1 MGPRHELEERR
12 GRDGTGCTMTAEAT
26 IRAACLYLALASM
39 APAPHSARSGEL
51 PVVQPNANTERAGV
65 LRDGVLTVT
74 LEAKES
80 SWRLDGPKHPA
91 MTIEAFSEP
100 GKPPVMPGPL
110 LRAAAGTEIRL
121 SVRNSLLLPLTF
133 LLPAAV
139 HGGPDRFTAMD
150 SVVVAPGAIGLLTTK
165 ASVPGNYLYRAT
177 TPSGTSKA
185 WKLAGLLAGA
195 LVIDTATSAPARDR
209 VFVLMQAMDSAFTAY
224 ADSSGGDFQH
234 APAGVA
240 RIVYTVNGRSW
251 PNTERIAATVGDSLH
266 WRVINATYDV
276 HPMHLHGFY
285 FRVEKFSGLLAPAP
299 GQMVVTQL
307 MTPFSTMSMSWSPDR
322 PGNWLF
328 HCHFAIHLRPDSLSA
343 AADDPHQR
351 DMVGLVLGVNVA
363 GRPGMHAVG
372 APRALR
378 RLRLIAV
385 ADSLSMTTGRARAG
399 APSPTPLHQFP
410 ADSVPSMRFVLEED
424 GHRVDGARDFSPEI
438 DLTKG
443 VPVSIMIVNHLAEP
457 TTVHWHGIEV
467 EDSYMDGTAAFGG
480 AGRHLAPAIAPGDS
494 FEARFTPPRSGTF
507 IYHSHLDEAR
517 EDLGGLEGALIVRDP
532 GAVPSADDHV
542 FFLKGLLDEATHPRE
557 INGKANP
564 DTVVLHVGRPAR
576 FRLINLSTADPVP
589 SFYLTARPDSAL
601 IGVKDTMVVN
611 WRPVAKDGFDLP
623 RAMQEPR
630 PARQIVSMGE
640 TYDFEYT
647 PERTGTLRLE
657 VRTSR
662 LLVRVPI
669 RVE

>member
-1 MGPRHELEERR
+1 MLSRAVSTSRCIGVLVLSLSRPAAAPTHARHFVRLRSVS
-12 GRDGTGCTMTAEAT
+12 GRA
-26 IRAACLYLALASM
+26 
-39 APAPHSARSGEL
+39 L

-65 LRDGVLTVT
+65 FRDGVLTVT

-80 SWRLDGPKHPA
+80 SWRLDGPDHPA
-91 MTIEAFSEP
+91 MTIEAFSES

-121 SVRNSLLLPLTF
+121 SVRNSLRLPLTF
-133 LLPAAV
+133 YLPAAV
-139 HGGPDRFTAMD
+139 RGGPDRFTAMD
-150 SVVVAPGAIGLLTTK
+150 SVVVAPGAIGSLTTK
-165 ASVPGNYLYRAT
+165 ASAPGNYVYRAT
-177 TPSGTSKA
+177 TPSGASKA
-185 WKLAGLLAGA
+185 WRLAGLLGGG
-195 LVIDTATSAPARDR
+195 LVIDSGGTGPPRDR
-209 VFVLMQAMDSAFTAY
+209 VLVLMQAMDSAFTAY
-224 ADSSGGDFQH
+224 ADSSSGDLRH
-234 APAGVA
+234 TPAGIG
-240 RIVYTVNGRSW
+240 RIVYTINGRSW
-251 PNTERIAATVGDSLH
+251 PNTERIPATVGDSLH
-266 WRVINATYDV
+266 WRVINATFDV

-328 HCHFAIHLRPDSLSA
+328 HCHFALHLRPDSVSA
-343 AADDPHQR
+343 AADDPHER
-351 DMVGLVLGVNVA
+351 DMVGLVLGVIVA
-363 GRPGMHAVG
+363 NRPGTHPVA
-372 APRALR
+372 APRPLR

-385 ADSLSMTTGRARAG
+385 ADSLSMTRGGARAG
-399 APSPTPLHQFP
+399 APTETPLHQFA
-410 ADSVPSMRFVLEED
+410 ADSVASMHFVLEED
-424 GHRVDGARDFSPEI
+424 GHRVDGTRDFSPEI

-443 VPVSIMIVNHLAEP
+443 VPVSIMIVNHLTEP
-457 TTVHWHGIEV
+457 TSVHWHGIEL
-467 EDSYMDGTAAFGG
+467 EDSYMDGTPGFGG

-532 GAVPSADDHV
+532 GAAPSADDHV
-542 FFLKGLLDEATHPRE
+542 FFLKGLLDDPGHPRE
-557 INGKANP
+557 INGEANP

-601 IGVKDTMVVN
+601 IGVKDTMIVN

-630 PARQIVSMGE
+630 PARQVVSMGE

-647 PERTGTLRLE
+647 PVRRGTLRLE

-662 LLVRVPI
+662 LIVRVPI
-669 RVE
+669 RIE